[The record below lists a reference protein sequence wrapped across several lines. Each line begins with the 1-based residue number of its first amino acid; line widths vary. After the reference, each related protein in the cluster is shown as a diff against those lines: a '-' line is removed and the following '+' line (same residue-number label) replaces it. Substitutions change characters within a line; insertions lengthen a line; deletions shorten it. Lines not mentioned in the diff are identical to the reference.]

1 MINMKL
7 YVAKVV
13 WYCEGENDGGPITDY
28 LTITGENFADV
39 MDQLED
45 YYNGDIDNV
54 HLELINLERPLVRL
68 PDKDTY
74 EAIKERG
81 EI

>member
-1 MINMKL
+1 MKL
-7 YVAKVV
+7 YVAKVI
-13 WYCEGENDGGPITDY
+13 WYCEGEDGPQTDY
-28 LTITGENFADV
+28 LVVAGESLTNI

-45 YYNGDIDNV
+45 YYGEDIDNV
-54 HLELINLERPLVRL
+54 HLELINHERPLVRL
-68 PDKDTY
+68 PDEQAY

>member
-1 MINMKL
+1 MKL

-13 WYCEGENDGGPITDY
+13 WYCLGEDGPITDR
-28 LTITGENFADV
+28 LVVAGEGFADV
-39 MDQLED
+39 VDILEE
-45 YYNGDIDNV
+45 YYNGEDIDNICI
-54 HLELINLERPLVRL
+54 ELVNQERPLVRL
-68 PDKDTY
+68 PDEETY

>member
-1 MINMKL
+1 MKL

-13 WYCEGENDGGPITDY
+13 WYCQGEDSPDGAITDH
-28 LTITGENFADV
+28 LVIAGEGFTDI
-39 MDQLED
+39 MEQLED
-45 YYNGDIDNV
+45 YYGEDIDNI
-54 HLELINLERPLVRL
+54 HLELINPENPFVRL
-68 PDKDTY
+68 PDEQTY

>member
-1 MINMKL
+1 MKL

-13 WYCEGENDGGPITDY
+13 WYCEGENDGGPITDH
-28 LTITGENFADV
+28 LVVAGEGFVDV
-39 MDQLED
+39 MEQLED
-45 YYNGDIDNV
+45 YYGDDIDNV
-54 HLELINLERPLVRL
+54 HLELINHERPLVRL
-68 PDKDTY
+68 PDEQTY

>member
-1 MINMKL
+1 MKL

-13 WYCEGENDGGPITDY
+13 WYCEGEDGPLTDH
-28 LTITGENFADV
+28 LVVAGETFADA
-39 MDQLED
+39 MDTLED
-45 YYNGDIDNV
+45 YYGEDIDNV
-54 HLELINLERPLVRL
+54 HLELINHERPLVRL
-68 PDKDTY
+68 PDEQTY

>member
-1 MINMKL
+1 MKL

-13 WYCEGENDGGPITDY
+13 WYCEGEDGPITDY
-28 LTITGENFADV
+28 IVVSGESFADA
-39 MDQLED
+39 MDILEE
-45 YYNGDIDNV
+45 YYGEDIDNV
-54 HLELINLERPLVRL
+54 HLELINHEHPLVRL
-68 PDKDTY
+68 PDEATY

>member
-1 MINMKL
+1 MKL
-7 YVAKVV
+7 YIAKVV

-28 LTITGENFADV
+28 LIIAGDDFTEV
-39 MDQLED
+39 MDQLEG
-45 YYNGDIDNV
+45 YYKGDLDNV
-54 HLELINLERPLVRL
+54 HIELINPDLPLVRL
-68 PDKDTY
+68 PNHAIY

>member
-1 MINMKL
+1 MKL

-13 WYCEGENDGGPITDY
+13 WYCEGEDGPITDY
-28 LTITGENFADV
+28 LVIAGEDFTDALRE
-39 MDQLED
+39 LEN
-45 YYNGDIDNV
+45 YYGEDIDNV
-54 HLELINLERPLVRL
+54 HLKLINPENPFVRL
-68 PDKDTY
+68 PDEQTY